1 MSSSYPGD
9 LSSAIEMEAED
20 LKGAGSTGDLRRDLA
35 DLKKDL
41 DALLGKASTLTDR
54 ELRDARDRLL
64 ARFGT
69 MRVAAQDMAGQAQ
82 EQLNRGVDMTSEYV
96 KERPMQ
102 AVAIAAGIGLVL
114 GAITRR

>member
-1 MSSSYPGD
+1 
-9 LSSAIEMEAED
+9 
-20 LKGAGSTGDLRRDLA
+20 
-35 DLKKDL
+35 
-41 DALLGKASTLTDR
+41 
-54 ELRDARDRLL
+54 
-64 ARFGT
+64 
-69 MRVAAQDMAGQAQ
+69 MAGQAQ